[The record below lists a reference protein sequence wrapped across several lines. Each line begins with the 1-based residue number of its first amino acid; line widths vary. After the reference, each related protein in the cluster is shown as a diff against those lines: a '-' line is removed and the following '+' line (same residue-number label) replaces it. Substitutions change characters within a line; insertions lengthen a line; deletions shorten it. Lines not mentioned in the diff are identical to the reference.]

1 MKRSIRLFSFLGILS
16 LLIVPTPFGNNEDTP
31 PALIQ
36 TLLKKEG
43 ATLADLQT
51 DSALREQLRQHLY
64 QMQGKRA
71 PKLHIQR
78 QMPQRSF
85 VKLPPHCQVIIDN
98 NLFRPLGYRKYEWT
112 LKLELIGTVIYADTE
127 KNTAILQSNH
137 PKYRRLIVK
146 NGDRFLEEL
155 TLTQIQVHQITYT
168 NKEGK
173 QQYLRLRSPFGAGNL
188 GKPETDIKHDL

>member
-1 MKRSIRLFSFLGILS
+1 METREILVFSYRHFQSASLTRL
-16 LLIVPTPFGNNEDTP
+16 
-31 PALIQ
+31 
-36 TLLKKEG
+36 
-43 ATLADLQT
+43 
-51 DSALREQLRQHLY
+51 
-64 QMQGKRA
+64 
-71 PKLHIQR
+71 
-78 QMPQRSF
+78 
-85 VKLPPHCQVIIDN
+85 IIDN

-146 NGDRFLEEL
+146 TGDRFLEEL
-155 TLTQIQVHQITYT
+155 TLTQIQVHQVTYN